1 MTDSVTTRD
10 EATIDEA
17 VSLLS
22 DLVAIPSINPAFQSE
37 ADPAHLFG
45 EQAKAEYVLAWLT
58 QAGVAA
64 HTQEVLPGRPNVLAE
79 VRGRDGRKTLMLEC
93 HLDTVQVSGMDT
105 PFTPILR
112 DGRLHGRGAVDD
124 GGCIVAMMLA
134 MRALQRDL
142 PSCNV
147 VFVAAIDEEFAYRG
161 VAHALEQRPIADAGI
176 AGEPT
181 ELRVVSACKG
191 CVRWRIEVF
200 GRAAHSSEPSRGTD
214 AIAIATELL
223 THLRKVLDPRLKQRH
238 HPLVGSPTL
247 LCSMIE
253 GGQGPNTVAERCVL
267 TFDRRTLPGES
278 GLDAWREVQAEIAV
292 FSAAAPAEAQ
302 IVMHPPFVNSV
313 SMAAS
318 ADASIVTTARA
329 VCRAVGLSDMAEGV
343 AFGSDASKMDAAGIP
358 TIIFGPGSIAQA
370 HTAGEYVAV
379 ADVARAAKMI
389 EDMARGFDCQ

>member
-1 MTDSVTTRD
+1 
-10 EATIDEA
+10 
-17 VSLLS
+17 
-22 DLVAIPSINPAFQSE
+22 
-37 ADPAHLFG
+37 
-45 EQAKAEYVLAWLT
+45 
-58 QAGVAA
+58 
-64 HTQEVLPGRPNVLAE
+64 
-79 VRGRDGRKTLMLEC
+79 
-93 HLDTVQVSGMDT
+93 
-105 PFTPILR
+105 
-112 DGRLHGRGAVDD
+112 
-124 GGCIVAMMLA
+124 
-134 MRALQRDL
+134 
-142 PSCNV
+142 
-147 VFVAAIDEEFAYRG
+147 
-161 VAHALEQRPIADAGI
+161 
-176 AGEPT
+176 
-181 ELRVVSACKG
+181 
-191 CVRWRIEVF
+191 
-200 GRAAHSSEPSRGTD
+200 
-214 AIAIATELL
+214 
-223 THLRKVLDPRLKQRH
+223 
-238 HPLVGSPTL
+238 
-247 LCSMIE
+247 MIE